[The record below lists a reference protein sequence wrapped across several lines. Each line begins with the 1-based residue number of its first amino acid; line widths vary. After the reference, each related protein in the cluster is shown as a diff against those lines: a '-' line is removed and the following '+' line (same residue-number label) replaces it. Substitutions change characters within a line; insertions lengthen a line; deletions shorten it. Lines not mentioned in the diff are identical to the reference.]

1 MTVHRKTLI
10 DGLQATLNL
19 SSSQADFFIRDFFD
33 IISEELAN
41 GNEVKIS
48 GFGNFLL
55 RDKKARPGRNVT
67 TNEVIIV
74 QPRRVVSFRAGVKAK
89 GKIKES
95 TPALQK
101 HFGLV

>member
-10 DGLQATLNL
+10 EELQSALDI

-33 IISEELAN
+33 IISDELEK

-67 TNEVIIV
+67 TNEVVTI
-74 QPRRVVSFRAGVKAK
+74 QSRRVVSFRAGVKARS
-89 GKIKES
+89 KIKES
-95 TPALQK
+95 TPKLQK
-101 HFGLV
+101 HFGLI